1 MLKTH
6 ELPLRSGEHVQST
19 GKTRAVIQKTPIL
32 CSFLQSAWKQFTELR
47 DSALELRNN
56 VKKPLCSAPNKSN
69 WAEQHLGCDCISST
83 QDISEA
89 EFLSRSSAARKDKG
103 RLFHEWLHC
112 NHSYS
117 DRRMGQS
124 PTDESHQ
131 RSRREAWETSESKKR
146 FLSVCFS
153 FIYDEGKPT

>member
-6 ELPLRSGEHVQST
+6 ELPLESGERVQST

-32 CSFLQSAWKQFTELR
+32 CSSLQSAWKQFTEPW

-83 QDISEA
+83 PDISEA
-89 EFLSRSSAARKDKG
+89 EFPSRSSAARKDKG

-117 DRRMGQS
+117 DRR
-124 PTDESHQ
+124 D
-131 RSRREAWETSESKKR
+131 RA
-146 FLSVCFS
+146 VAN
-153 FIYDEGKPT
+153 